1 MTPLE
6 EKNLSRLIAVISESS
21 LNDDD
26 KSMWLNVI
34 KDMSP
39 MFWES
44 VLASLEG
51 GSGAIEETTNLL
63 KQKIQ
68 ALETGDKNMWK
79 TILDKEK
86 EELEN
91 I

>member
-1 MTPLE
+1 MTPSE
-6 EKNLSRLIAVISESS
+6 EKNLSRLIAVIGESS

-26 KSMWLNVI
+26 KSMWLNAI

-51 GSGAIEETTNLL
+51 GSEAIEETTNLL

-68 ALETGDKNMWK
+68 ALETGDKHMWK